1 MSEIQLT
8 DAEANALHGTTDSD
22 TDFKYHSPGD
32 AGYFTEGQR
41 QRHRMLTIA
50 KAISNALRVYRDG
63 SLTFGVRPGTAGDGE
78 TAYSYAGSTA
88 NELTDDATNYIYLD
102 IDSAELRLVCNTT
115 GLPGASATPHIP
127 LATIITADGGYG
139 FDDITDLRASAV
151 FALLSAMTA
160 ANANT
165 LVAGSASN
173 ADALHVHSAAGL
185 QDAVQDL
192 MPTIMLTGTDEADG
206 TGGMSIEVK
215 DAAGNNL
222 TQRFRVRT
230 WLSTSDFGA
239 PVADNNFGV
248 GVAGTELR
256 EITANADYE
265 AITDATGLVEMA
277 MNVAVDGTYYVM
289 AEIDGRIYSGSVAIT
304 GN

>member
-63 SLTFGVRPGTAGDGE
+63 ALTFGVRPGTARDGE
-78 TAYSYAGSTA
+78 SAHTYAGSA
-88 NELTDDATNYIYLD
+88 GNELTDDATNYIYLD
-102 IDSAELRLVCNTT
+102 IDSAAVRLVCNTT
-115 GLPGASATPHIP
+115 GLPDASAVPHIP
-127 LATIITADGGYG
+127 LATIVTADGGYG
-139 FDDITDLRASAV
+139 FDDITDLRASAL

-165 LVAGSASN
+165 LVGGLASN
-173 ADALHVHSAAGL
+173 ADALHVHAIAGL

-192 MPTIMLTGTDEADG
+192 IPTITLTGTDDADG
-206 TGGMSIEVK
+206 TGSMAIQVK
-215 DAAGNNL
+215 DAAGNAL
-222 TQRFRVRT
+222 AERFRLRC
-230 WLSTSDFGA
+230 WMSTSDFGA
-239 PVADNNFGV
+239 PVADTDFSV
-248 GVAGTELR
+248 SAGAELR
-256 EITANADYE
+256 EIIANADYE
-265 AITDATGLVEMA
+265 AISDATGLVVMSINTA
-277 MNVAVDGTYYVM
+277 SDGTYYVM
-289 AEIDGRIYSGSVAIT
+289 AEVDGRIYSGSVTIT

>member
-63 SLTFGVRPGTAGDGE
+63 TLTFGVRAGTVGDGE
-78 TAYSYAGSTA
+78 TAQAYAGSAA
-88 NELTDDATNYIYLD
+88 NELTDDTTNYIYLD
-102 IDSAELRLVCNTT
+102 IDSDALRLVCNTT
-115 GLPGASATPHIP
+115 GLPDASATPHIP
-127 LATIITADGGYG
+127 LATIVTADGGYG

-165 LVAGSASN
+165 LVAGATSN
-173 ADALHVHSAAGL
+173 ADALHVHAIAGL

-192 MPTIMLTGTDEADG
+192 MPTIALTGTNNTDG
-206 TGGMSIEVK
+206 TGTMAIQVK

-222 TQRFRVRT
+222 AGRFRLRC

-239 PVADNNFGV
+239 PVADTDFSVATGV
-248 GVAGTELR
+248 ELR

-265 AITDATGLVEMA
+265 VISGATGLVEMNIDA
-277 MNVAVDGTYYVM
+277 AADGTCYVM
-289 AEIDGRIYSGSVAIT
+289 AELDGRIYSRSSTIT

>member
-63 SLTFGVRPGTAGDGE
+63 TLTFGVRAGTVGDGA
-78 TAYSYAGSTA
+78 TAHAYAGSA
-88 NELTDDATNYIYLD
+88 GNELTDDATNYIYLD
-102 IDSAELRLVCNTT
+102 IDSAALRLVCNTT
-115 GLPGASATPHIP
+115 GLPDASATPHIP
-127 LATIITADGGYG
+127 LATILTADGGYG
-139 FDDITDLRASAV
+139 FDDITDLRASGV

-165 LVAGSASN
+165 LVAGAASN
-173 ADALHVHSAAGL
+173 ADSLHVHSIAGL
-185 QDAVQDL
+185 QDAAQDL
-192 MPTIMLTGTDEADG
+192 MPQLPLTGADDTDG
-206 TGGMSIEVK
+206 TGTMAIQVK
-215 DAAGNNL
+215 DAAGNTL
-222 TQRFRVRT
+222 AGRFCVRT
-230 WLSTSDFGA
+230 WISTSDYGPA
-239 PVADNNFGV
+239 VADTDYSV
-248 GVAGTELR
+248 TTGTELQ
-256 EITANADYE
+256 EIVANADYE
-265 AITDATGLVEMA
+265 VISDATGSVT
-277 MNVAVDGTYYVM
+277 MNIDTADDGTYYVM
-289 AEIDGRIYSGSVAIT
+289 AEVDGRIYSGSVTIT